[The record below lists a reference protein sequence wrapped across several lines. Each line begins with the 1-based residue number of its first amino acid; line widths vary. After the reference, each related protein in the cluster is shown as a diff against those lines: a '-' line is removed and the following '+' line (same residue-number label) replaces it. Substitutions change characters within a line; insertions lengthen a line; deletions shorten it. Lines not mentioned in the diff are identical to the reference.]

1 MPDDD
6 FDFEANEEKLGGDTK
21 ADSDVTADDSGSVV
35 DEYLDDDE
43 AYMGDEDV
51 DLDDL
56 SDDEEPDEEEDEDTV
71 KKGDEEE
78 DTKIDGDKKTTDT
91 EEDPYSKIREDILS
105 RVEDDTILK
114 IKGKELRAGDLS
126 KEELVMH
133 LQKGIRADDLFNEV
147 ADMRRQL
154 EQERAL
160 VSKGAQAVQQLI
172 DQQGSPQKSQD
183 PALTQVLEK
192 LKVDEFNDT
201 PTEKTLKVLASELVQ
216 EVDTLRRDV
225 QQGKVHTYESEVVGE
240 IRTLKKQFPL
250 ASVDEV
256 LAVKTSHPDASLER
270 LMEAGHN
277 YYASLDFVKESLSN
291 NPQAKREYDDEVI
304 RNYNAQ
310 KGKTKNVPLRRS
322 RTSGS
327 EKVSTKARP
336 KMGFNYDFDN
346 AEALGMEYL
355 KEVAKSNG

>member
-6 FDFEANEEKLGGDTK
+6 FDFEANEDKLSGDTD
-21 ADSDVTADDSGSVV
+21 ADSDVTADDSTDV
-35 DEYLDDDE
+35 DEDYLDDDE
-43 AYMGDEDV
+43 AYMGDDDV

-56 SDDEEPDEEEDEDTV
+56 SDDAEPDEDEEVVEKKEDTDVDKDV
-71 KKGDEEE
+71 KPSD
-78 DTKIDGDKKTTDT
+78 DGD
-91 EEDPYSKIREDILS
+91 PYAKIREDILA
-105 RVEDDTILK
+105 RVEDDTMLK
-114 IKGKELRAGDLS
+114 IKGKEVRAGDLS